1 MELIL
6 WRHAEAEDNAADDN
20 ARALTKRGHKQAKLM
35 AAWLKPRLDKDWK
48 IYASPAVR
56 ALQTAEALGREL
68 EIRERLGTSRGAD
81 DVLAMA
87 EWPGSKDNVMVVGH
101 QPTLGQVAARLL
113 GDVGD
118 ISMRKGAIWW
128 FATRK
133 RDGASETIL
142 KAVLNPELLED

>member
-6 WRHAEAEDNAADDN
+6 WRHAEAEDHAASDN

-35 AAWLKPRLDKDWK
+35 AAWLKPRLGKDWK
-48 IYASPAVR
+48 VYSSPAVR

-68 EIRERLGTSRGAD
+68 EIRERLGTSCGAD
-81 DVLAMA
+81 DVLATA
-87 EWPGSKDNVMVVGH
+87 GWPDGEDNVMVVGH

-128 FATRK
+128 FATRQ
-133 RDGASETIL
+133 RGDTAETIL